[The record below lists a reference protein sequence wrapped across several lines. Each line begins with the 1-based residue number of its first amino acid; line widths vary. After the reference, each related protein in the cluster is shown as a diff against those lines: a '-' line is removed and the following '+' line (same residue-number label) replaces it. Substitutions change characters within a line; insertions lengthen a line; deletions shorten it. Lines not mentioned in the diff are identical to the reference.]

1 MQATEFE
8 AAGKRLVE
16 RIAEYLSNVPAGRV
30 MPEISREACFAGFTN
45 TLGDS
50 GIGLDRVIEEEFD
63 RVIRHSMAMN
73 HPLYLGLVNSSPWPP
88 AALGD
93 LLVSIID
100 NNNGATHQGPVAA
113 AVEQEI
119 LRALSEKLQYP
130 CDGLF
135 LPGGTF
141 ANLHAMVLARNVH
154 FPEWEKIGPQALKKL
169 PRIYVADGSHLSIVR
184 SAMAAGFGQSS
195 ISVIQAGA
203 RGEMRIE
210 ELQRSIDEDI
220 QSGCQPFAVFA
231 TAGAT
236 GTGAIDPLPGIA
248 DLCER
253 HGIWFHVDACYGGAV
268 GLVPELA
275 HLVDGMNR
283 ADSIAIDLHKW
294 LFMPLTAGV
303 FMTRHAD
310 ANRSAFRIAAAYIPD
325 GDYVEAYQ
333 RGLPTSRRSTPLAV
347 WFAIRAC
354 GWKTLLDHIPRNIRL
369 TREIEKR
376 LQSHGFRVMPGGV
389 LSIACARWEPDGVP
403 AVRLND
409 LQIAIARRV
418 CDSGLAWFA
427 TTLHA
432 GQSWLRLNMVNLYT
446 QPQHLDTLINAIVEA
461 AELETARFAGENG
474 QVPG

>member
-1 MQATEFE
+1 MHATEFE

-16 RIAEYLSNVPAGRV
+16 RIAEYLANVSNGRV
-30 MPEISREACFAGFTN
+30 MPKISREECFAEFAN

-50 GIGLDRVIEEEFD
+50 GIGLDRVIGEEFD
-63 RVIRHSMAMN
+63 RIIKHSMAMN

-113 AVEQEI
+113 SVEREI
-119 LRALSEKLQYP
+119 LRELSERLDYP

-141 ANLHAMVLARNVH
+141 ANLHAMILARNIH
-154 FPEWEKIGPQALKKL
+154 FPEWETDGPHALKKL

-184 SAMAAGFGQSS
+184 SAMAAGFGKSS
-195 ISVIQAGA
+195 ISVIRAGA
-203 RGEMRIE
+203 RGEMLVE
-210 ELQRSIDEDI
+210 DLQRAIDEDL
-220 QSGCQPFAVFA
+220 QAGHQPFAVFA

-236 GTGAIDPLPGIA
+236 GTGAIDPLSGLANI
-248 DLCER
+248 CVR
-253 HGIWFHVDACYGGAV
+253 HKLWFHVDACYGGAV

-275 HLVDGMNR
+275 HLMDGMNR

-294 LFMPLTAGV
+294 LFMPLTAGI

-310 ANRSAFRIAAAYIPD
+310 ANRSAFRIAASYIPD

-354 GWKTLLDHIPRNIRL
+354 GWKTLLDHIPRNIKL

-376 LQSHGFRVMPGGV
+376 LAALGFRVMPGGL
-389 LSIACARWEPDGVP
+389 LSIACSRWEPDGVG
-403 AVRLND
+403 VDRLND

-418 CDSGLAWFA
+418 CDSGQAWFA
-427 TTLHA
+427 TTIHA

-446 QPQHLDTLINAIVEA
+446 QSEHLDTLIDALVEA
-461 AELETARFAGENG
+461 AGLETAKFATT
-474 QVPG
+474 QS

>member
-1 MQATEFE
+1 MHPTEFE
-8 AAGKRLVE
+8 TAGKRLVE
-16 RIAEYLSNVPAGRV
+16 KIASYLEQVSHGRV
-30 MPEISREACFAGFTN
+30 MPEAGREAVFAEFAN
-45 TLGDS
+45 TLGDT
-50 GIGLDRVIEEEFD
+50 GIGLDRVIDEEVP

-113 AVEQEI
+113 SVEREI
-119 LRALSEKLQYP
+119 LRELSVRLDYP

-141 ANLHAMVLARNVH
+141 ANLHAMILARNIH
-154 FPEWEKIGPQALKKL
+154 FPEWENDGPHALKRL

-184 SAMAAGFGQSS
+184 SAMAAGFGKTS
-195 ISVIQAGA
+195 ISVIQPGA
-203 RGEMRIE
+203 RGEMRTD
-210 ELQRSIDEDI
+210 ELERAIAEDI
-220 QSGCQPFAVFA
+220 RAGDQPFAVFA
-231 TAGAT
+231 TAGST
-236 GTGAIDPLPGIA
+236 GTGAIDPLPKIA
-248 DLCER
+248 DLCEK
-253 HGIWFHVDACYGGAV
+253 HELWFHVDACYGGAV

-275 HLVDGMNR
+275 KLVDGMNR

-303 FMTRHAD
+303 FMTRHIE
-310 ANRSAFRIAAAYIPD
+310 ANRSAFRIAASYIPD

-354 GWKTLLDHIPRNIRL
+354 GWQTLLGHIPANIGL
-369 TREIEKR
+369 TRAIETRMAKK
-376 LQSHGFRVMPGGV
+376 GFRVMPGGV
-389 LSIACARWEPDGVP
+389 LSIACARWEPNGVEP
-403 AVRLND
+403 SRLNE
-409 LQIAIARRV
+409 LQIAIAKRV
-418 CDSGLAWFA
+418 CESGKAWFA

-432 GQSWLRLNMVNLYT
+432 GESWLRLNMVNLYT
-446 QPQHLDTLINAIVEA
+446 RVEHLDTLIEA
-461 AELETARFAGENG
+461 VCDSARQESSVFTE
-474 QVPG
+474 